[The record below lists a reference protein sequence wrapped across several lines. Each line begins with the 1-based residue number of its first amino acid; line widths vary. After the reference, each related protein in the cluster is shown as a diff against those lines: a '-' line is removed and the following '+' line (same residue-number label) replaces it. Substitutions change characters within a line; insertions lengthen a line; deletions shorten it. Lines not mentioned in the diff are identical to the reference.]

1 VRRSIRGRRDYA
13 SWLNSSTSPTH
24 NFLDTELFFPN
35 GTTGPAVEQTIEAKA
50 VCARCPVVAQC
61 LAAALAMNEIGI
73 WGGMTEEER
82 RILRRRR
89 RKRR

>member
-1 VRRSIRGRRDYA
+1 M
-13 SWLNSSTSPTH
+13 
-24 NFLDTELFFPN
+24 
-35 GTTGPAVEQTIEAKA
+35 EQTIEAKA